1 MIYCGNLQSIA
12 VVSLLLF
19 LSCTTILAAVRVVTL
34 DELQTKNGKD
44 SNEMWLSILG
54 EVYDVSEGKQYYGEG
69 SPYNI
74 FLGRDASAS
83 FVTGN
88 FTEAGAKQS
97 LLELD
102 PPVKL
107 TQLDDWKKF
116 YEDSDKYHFVGVLEG
131 DLYDKD
137 GKPTDEMTKV
147 QERIAEGRAERERK
161 KAETDRKIKERKEKD
176 AAKKEAEKVGEL

>member
-1 MIYCGNLQSIA
+1 MLYCNSGHT
-12 VVSLLLF
+12 VVTLL
-19 LSCTTILAAVRVVTL
+19 CAILLACMSSPAAGAAVRVVTQ
-34 DELQTKNGKD
+34 DELKAKNGKD

-88 FTEAGAKQS
+88 FTEAGAKES

-107 TQLDDWKKF
+107 TQLDDW
-116 YEDSDKYHFVGVLEG
+116 
-131 DLYDKD
+131 
-137 GKPTDEMTKV
+137 
-147 QERIAEGRAERERK
+147 
-161 KAETDRKIKERKEKD
+161 
-176 AAKKEAEKVGEL
+176 